1 MSNFDDKFNTIG
13 VVGLGYV
20 GLPLLHSFHKSGL
33 KVVGFDIDQS
43 KIDNINSGQ
52 AYIKTLSVSE
62 MLELSASDSCS
73 ATSDFSKLADVDAII
88 ICVPTPLGSKNEPE
102 MKYVIDTATTI
113 SKYLRKDQLISLES
127 TTWPGTTT
135 ELLIPILEKGS
146 GLKAEEDF
154 FVVFSPEREDP
165 GNTEFNTRNIPKII
179 GADSDISRKL
189 GVELYK
195 SAIDVVIPVSS
206 TKVAEAAKLL
216 ENIFRSINIAL
227 VNELKVIFDK
237 MDIDVFEVIEAAAT
251 KPFGFMK
258 FTPGP
263 GLGGHCIPIDPF
275 YLTWKAKEFGI
286 HTKFIE
292 LAGEINTMMPKYV
305 VSKTIEALNTKRK
318 SVNGSRILI
327 IGIAYKPDVDD
338 MRESPAFPIMDGL
351 KLMGAELDFYD
362 PWIPT
367 IPNTREH
374 SEWQGKESIEWLK
387 ETIEIYDAILII
399 SNHSIINYTELAEWA
414 EIIVD
419 TRNVMSEVEVVS
431 DKLIIKS

>member
-1 MSNFDDKFNTIG
+1 MIGLDTKFRSIG

-20 GLPLLHSFHKSGL
+20 GLPLLYSFFKSGV
-33 KVVGFDIDQS
+33 KVVGFDVDES
-43 KIDNINSGQ
+43 KIDKINSGQ
-52 AYIKTLSVSE
+52 VYIKTLSEPE
-62 MLELSASDSCS
+62 MRELSSSKNCE
-73 ATSDFSKLADVDAII
+73 ATSDFAKLASVDAII

-102 MKYVIDTATTI
+102 MKYVTDTATTI
-113 SKYLRKDQLISLES
+113 SKYLRKNHLVSLES

-146 GLKAEEDF
+146 GLKAEKDF

-179 GADSDISRKL
+179 GADSEISRKL

-305 VSKTIEALNTKRK
+305 VSKTIEALNTTKK

-338 MRESPAFPIMDGL
+338 MRESPAFPIMDEL
-351 KLMGAELDFYD
+351 NDMGATLDFHD
-362 PWIPT
+362 PWIPV

-374 SEWQGKESIEWLK
+374 SEWQGKESVDWAKENIEL
-387 ETIEIYDAILII
+387 YDAILII
-399 SNHSIINYTELAEWA
+399 SNHSNINYSELAEWA
-414 EIIVD
+414 EVVVD
-419 TRNVMSEVEVVS
+419 TRNAMSEVKNVPT
-431 DKLIIKS
+431 KLIIKS

>member
-1 MSNFDDKFNTIG
+1 MNVVKSKFDSIG

-20 GLPLLHSFHKSGL
+20 GLPLLYSFHKSGL

-43 KIDNINSGQ
+43 KIDNINSGRT
-52 AYIKTLSVSE
+52 YIKTLSEAE
-62 MLELSASDSCS
+62 MFELSSSNFCN
-73 ATSDFSKLADVDAII
+73 ATTDFSRLSDVDAII
-88 ICVPTPLGSKNEPE
+88 ICVPTPLDSKNEPE

-113 SKYLRKDQLISLES
+113 SKYLRKGQLISLES

-135 ELLIPILEKGS
+135 ELLTPILESGS
-146 GLKAEEDF
+146 GLKAEKDF
-154 FVVFSPEREDP
+154 FVIFSPEREDP

-179 GADSDISRKL
+179 GADSEISKKL

-195 SAIDVVIPVSS
+195 SAIEVVVPVSS

-227 VNELKVIFDK
+227 VNELKVIFDR

-292 LAGEINTMMPKYV
+292 LAGEINKMMPDYV
-305 VSKTIEALNTKRK
+305 VSKTIEALNFRK
-318 SVNGSRILI
+318 KPVNGSRILI
-327 IGIAYKPDVDD
+327 IGVTYKPNVDD
-338 MRESPAFPIMDGL
+338 MRESPCFPIMDQL
-351 KLMGAELDFYD
+351 KNMGAQVDYYD
-362 PWIPT
+362 PWIPV
-367 IPNTREH
+367 IPDTREH
-374 SEWQGKESIEWLK
+374 SEWQGQKSIEWSK
-387 ETIEIYDAILII
+387 KNIELYDAIVIV
-399 SNHSIINYTELAEWA
+399 SNHAKINYNALGEWA
-414 EIIVD
+414 DIIVD
-419 TRNVMSEVEVVS
+419 TRNAMANNDMPPKNLV
-431 DKLIIKS
+431 IKS

>member
-1 MSNFDDKFNTIG
+1 MNVVKSKFGSIG

-20 GLPLLHSFHKSGL
+20 GLPLLYSFHKSGL

-43 KIDNINSGQ
+43 KIDNINSGR
-52 AYIKTLSVSE
+52 AYIKTLSETE
-62 MLELSASDSCS
+62 MFELSSSKFCN
-73 ATSDFSKLADVDAII
+73 ATTDFSRLSEVDAII

-113 SKYLRKDQLISLES
+113 SKYLRKGQLISLES

-135 ELLIPILEKGS
+135 ELLTPILESGS
-146 GLKAEEDF
+146 GLKAEKDF
-154 FVVFSPEREDP
+154 FVIFSPEREDP
-165 GNTEFNTRNIPKII
+165 GNTEYNTRNIPKII
-179 GADSDISRKL
+179 GADTEISKKL

-195 SAIDVVIPVSS
+195 SAIDVVVPVSS

-227 VNELKVIFDK
+227 VNELKVIFDR

-292 LAGEINTMMPKYV
+292 LAGEINKMMPDYV
-305 VSKTIEALNTKRK
+305 VSKTIEALNFRK
-318 SVNGSRILI
+318 KPVNGSRILI
-327 IGIAYKPDVDD
+327 IGVTYKPNVDD
-338 MRESPAFPIMDGL
+338 MRESPAFPIMDQL
-351 KLMGAELDFYD
+351 KNMGAQVDYYD
-362 PWIPT
+362 PWIPV

-374 SEWQGKESIEWLK
+374 SEWQGQKSIEWSKKSIGL
-387 ETIEIYDAILII
+387 YDAIVIV
-399 SNHSIINYTELAEWA
+399 SNHAKINYNALGEWA
-414 EIIVD
+414 DIIVD
-419 TRNVMSEVEVVS
+419 TRNAMANNDISPKSLV
-431 DKLIIKS
+431 IKS